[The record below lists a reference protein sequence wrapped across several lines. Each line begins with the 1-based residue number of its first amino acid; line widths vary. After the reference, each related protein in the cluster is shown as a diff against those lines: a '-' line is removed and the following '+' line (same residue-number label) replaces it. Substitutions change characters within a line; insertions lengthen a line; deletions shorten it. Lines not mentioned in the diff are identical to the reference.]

1 MGQIKNIKLHIV
13 ADIKENITGLV
24 AIFNF
29 KMTNTIEKPV
39 AEPVAEPVEEKKVEK
54 EPVAEPESTTTED
67 KPVEPEVNGNG
78 KAEEENGNGHTEE
91 TEKEGNGHI
100 EETEKEETTLKR
112 KDAPTEVEEDS
123 PKKKKLIETDE
134 KEPEAAVEA

>member
-1 MGQIKNIKLHIV
+1 MGIKNIKLHIV
-13 ADIKENITGLV
+13 TDIKVKVKCNKKVIM
-24 AIFNF
+24 A
-29 KMTNTIEKPV
+29 NTVETPV
-39 AEPVAEPVEEKKVEK
+39 TEPIEEKKVEK
-54 EPVAEPESTTTED
+54 ETVVDLESKTTEA
-67 KPVEPEVNGNG
+67 EHEENGNG
-78 KAEEENGNGHTEE
+78 KAETEDGNGH
-91 TEKEGNGHI
+91 G